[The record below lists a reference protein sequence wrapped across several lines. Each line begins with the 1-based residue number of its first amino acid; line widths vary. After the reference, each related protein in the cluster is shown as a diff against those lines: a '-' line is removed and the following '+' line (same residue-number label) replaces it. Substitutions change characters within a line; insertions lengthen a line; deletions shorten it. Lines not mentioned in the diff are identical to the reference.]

1 MKQLKVSRY
10 SDEEGGLLNQSM
22 IAVRNL
28 SKCYGHQTVVKDVAM
43 DIHEKSITV
52 LLGHNGAGKSTVM
65 GMITG
70 KLHSFKVFSY
80 FTILGNRN
88 DK

>member
-1 MKQLKVSRY
+1 M
-10 SDEEGGLLNQSM
+10 LNKSTS
-22 IAVRNL
+22 IVIRNL
-28 SKCYGHQTVVKDVAM
+28 SKCYGDQTVVKDVTM

-70 KLHSFKVFSY
+70 KIYSSKTFLVYHF
-80 FTILGNRN
+80 
-88 DK
+88 

>member
-1 MKQLKVSRY
+1 M
-10 SDEEGGLLNQSM
+10 LNKSTS
-22 IAVRNL
+22 IVIRNL
-28 SKCYGHQTVVKDVAM
+28 SKCYGDQTVVKDVTM

-70 KLHSFKVFSY
+70 KIYSSKIYLVYHF
-80 FTILGNRN
+80 
-88 DK
+88 

>member
-1 MKQLKVSRY
+1 M
-10 SDEEGGLLNQSM
+10 LNKSTS
-22 IAVRNL
+22 IVIRNL
-28 SKCYGHQTVVKDVAM
+28 SKCYGDQTVVKDVTM

-70 KLHSFKVFSY
+70 KIYSSKIFLVYHF
-80 FTILGNRN
+80 
-88 DK
+88 

>member
-1 MKQLKVSRY
+1 M
-10 SDEEGGLLNQSM
+10 LNKSTS
-22 IAVRNL
+22 IVIRNL
-28 SKCYGHQTVVKDVAM
+28 SKCYGDQTVVKDVSM

-70 KLHSFKVFSY
+70 KIYSISKIYLVYHF
-80 FTILGNRN
+80 
-88 DK
+88 